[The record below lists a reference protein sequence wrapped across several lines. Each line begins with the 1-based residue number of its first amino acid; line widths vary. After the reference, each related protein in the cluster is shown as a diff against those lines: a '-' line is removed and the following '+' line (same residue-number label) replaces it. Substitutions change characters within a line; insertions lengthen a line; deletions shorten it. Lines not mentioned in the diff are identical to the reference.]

1 MAVENMSEDRLEN
14 ADDTRR
20 KAYLYFSWLGYL
32 LFAGFILLMIGPIEI
47 SLLLFLIGLIYP
59 LLLGFFV
66 IIVIEMYFAYRI
78 ENDLILFFLI
88 TLSIVVF
95 LIFVLNSGVAELLS
109 LVTDKGPTNFG
120 AEHPYYSAIAG
131 VLQLPEQL
139 LTGILG
145 GYAALV
151 LGISRN
157 RLKSMHE

>member
-1 MAVENMSEDRLEN
+1 FQLARILAVCWFYIATDWSNRNIFTPFFGWSNLPIIARLFCDYSHRNVFRIPNRERSN
-14 ADDTRR
+14 
-20 KAYLYFSWLGYL
+20 
-32 LFAGFILLMIGPIEI
+32 
-47 SLLLFLIGLIYP
+47 
-59 LLLGFFV
+59 FV
-66 IIVIEMYFAYRI
+66 
-78 ENDLILFFLI
+78 FLI

-120 AEHPYYSAIAG
+120 AEHHYYSAIAG